1 MHELSIALGIIE
13 VVTDELAGRGG
24 GRVRTVHLLL
34 GPLSGV
40 AKEALMSAYPLACEG
55 STLDGSSLVIQD
67 EPVTAFCPACAQ
79 ERTIASLEEM
89 RCGDCGGT
97 ADRVIRGR
105 TIEVKAME
113 VES

>member
-1 MHELSIALGIIE
+1 VHELSIALGIIE
-13 VVTDELAGRGG
+13 VVADALAGRGG

-67 EPVTAFCPACAQ
+67 EPVTAFCAACAQ
-79 ERTIASLEEM
+79 ERTIVSLEEM
-89 RCGDCGGT
+89 KCGECGGL

-113 VES
+113 VEA